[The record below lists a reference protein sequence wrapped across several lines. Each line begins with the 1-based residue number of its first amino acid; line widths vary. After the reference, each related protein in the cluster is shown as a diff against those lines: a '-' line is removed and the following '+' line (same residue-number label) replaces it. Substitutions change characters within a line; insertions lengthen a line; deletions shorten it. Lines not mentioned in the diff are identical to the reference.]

1 MLSFRLKKQTSK
13 NVAEKPLN
21 VILSNSQLNKLKSA
35 IKHGTEV
42 TLNLSSNLMGSSN
55 DETNFPQ
62 KLLLTNTQDSHI
74 RKTFSPANIKF
85 SKTQLSEIQSGGF
98 NILDLMNP
106 AEVVYKIAI
115 KAKDLSNKVPLDDV
129 LIAEVS
135 RKFLPDHKFFF
146 TKS

>member
-1 MLSFRLKKQTSK
+1 
-13 NVAEKPLN
+13 
-21 VILSNSQLNKLKSA
+21 
-35 IKHGTEV
+35 
-42 TLNLSSNLMGSSN
+42 
-55 DETNFPQ
+55 
-62 KLLLTNTQDSHI
+62 
-74 RKTFSPANIKF
+74 
-85 SKTQLSEIQSGGF
+85 
-98 NILDLMNP
+98 MNP